1 MKSECI
7 APWFTDLFGVTKN
20 EEVQE
25 KRAGEGGEGG
35 GGTPHKVSDDTL
47 LLATVLTPLLMDY
60 TRLTGGGEGVA

>member
-20 EEVQE
+20 GE
-25 KRAGEGGEGG
+25 KEKGD
-35 GGTPHKVSDDTL
+35 GTPHKVSGDTL

-60 TRLTGGGEGVA
+60 TRLTGVA